1 MKRKQSNQNFKYR
14 YLTVTIII
22 FVIFTFF
29 IYGCANNLETKIKS
43 EPQQLNQI
51 FQVKSPLQVGDSPYN
66 FTVVTTEG
74 KAVRISDFIE
84 NKKPII
90 IYFFATWCP
99 WCAKDYAALSK
110 VYKNYEDKVSILSI
124 SLDLSED
131 LNILREYKKKYP
143 ALQKTMFAA
152 GQTEI
157 LVNYRI
163 TKTTTKYAIDRNGKI
178 ILIGAGAFDE
188 EQWKQLLDAL
198 VKSDEAKSV
207 KGLPVTSEKVSV
219 IEK

>member
-1 MKRKQSNQNFKYR
+1 MK
-14 YLTVTIII
+14 I
-22 FVIFTFF
+22 FHFLLIMVLAVFA
-29 IYGCANNLETKIKS
+29 YGCTQNNVELKTKS
-43 EPQQLNQI
+43 ENQELNYLAL
-51 FQVKSPLQVGDSPYN
+51 VTSTLQTDDKPPD

-74 KAVRISDFIE
+74 KVVRLSDFME
-84 NKKPII
+84 QKKPVIV
-90 IYFFATWCP
+90 YFFATWCP

-143 ALQKTMFAA
+143 ELQKTMFAL

-178 ILIGAGAFDE
+178 MYIGAGAFDE
-188 EQWKQLLDAL
+188 EQWKTLLDAL
-198 VKSDEAKSV
+198 VKSDEVKSV
-207 KGLPVTSEKVSV
+207 GSLLVISEKVS
-219 IEK
+219 IITK